1 MAWARRMNLDPNP
14 DENEEPGRDWAEFR
28 HPDEKNVVRGLV
40 GETSGDALTTPI
52 FCDGG
57 GVRRA
62 GTHAKRLNKRT
73 CPGLIGI
80 TVNCSR

>member
-1 MAWARRMNLDPNP
+1 M
-14 DENEEPGRDWAEFR
+14 
-28 HPDEKNVVRGLV
+28 
-40 GETSGDALTTPI
+40 SGDALTTPI

-57 GVRRA
+57 GVGRA